1 MVFFSP
7 RICNSSVISRTA
19 VGAVHITGKS
29 KMFEI
34 KFTDN
39 ALEDLEIFPRSEQ
52 KEILA
57 SLESQLT
64 LDAAKENEDRRRLH
78 SNGMAEWEIRL
89 GNDVRVFYD
98 VDIQTGT
105 VKIEAV
111 GKTFLR

>member
-1 MVFFSP
+1 MERLWGGSTSGE
-7 RICNSSVISRTA
+7 N
-19 VGAVHITGKS
+19 

-39 ALEDLEIFPRSEQ
+39 ALGDLEIFPRSEQ
-52 KEILA
+52 REILA

-64 LDAAKENEDRRRLH
+64 LDAAEENEDRKRLH
-78 SNGMAEWEIRL
+78 SNGVAEWEIRL
-89 GNDVRVFYD
+89 NNDVRVFYD

>member
-1 MVFFSP
+1 
-7 RICNSSVISRTA
+7 
-19 VGAVHITGKS
+19 
-29 KMFEI
+29 MFEI

-39 ALEDLEIFPRSEQ
+39 ALEDLEIFPKSEQ

-57 SLESQLT
+57 GLESQLT
-64 LDAAKENEDRRRLH
+64 LDAAQENEDRKRLH
-78 SNGMAEWEIRL
+78 FNGVAEWEIRL

-111 GKTFLR
+111 GKRFLR

>member
-1 MVFFSP
+1 M
-7 RICNSSVISRTA
+7 
-19 VGAVHITGKS
+19 GKS
-29 KMFEI
+29 RMFEI

-39 ALEDLEIFPRSEQ
+39 ALEDLEIFPKSEQ

-57 SLESQLT
+57 GLESQLT
-64 LDAAKENEDRRRLH
+64 LDAAMENEDRKRLQF
-78 SNGMAEWEIRL
+78 NGVAEWEIRL

-111 GKTFLR
+111 GKRFLR

>member
-1 MVFFSP
+1 M
-7 RICNSSVISRTA
+7 
-19 VGAVHITGKS
+19 GKS
-29 KMFEI
+29 RMFEI

-39 ALEDLEIFPRSEQ
+39 ALEDLEIFPKSEQ

-57 SLESQLT
+57 GLESQLT
-64 LDAAKENEDRRRLH
+64 LDAVQENEDRKRLH
-78 SNGMAEWEIRL
+78 FNGVAEWEIRL

-111 GKTFLR
+111 GKRFLR

>member
-1 MVFFSP
+1 
-7 RICNSSVISRTA
+7 
-19 VGAVHITGKS
+19 
-29 KMFEI
+29 MFEI

-64 LDAAKENEDRRRLH
+64 LDAANENEDRRRLH

-89 GNDVRVFYD
+89 SNDVRVFYD
-98 VDIQTGT
+98 VDVQTGT

>member
-1 MVFFSP
+1 M
-7 RICNSSVISRTA
+7 
-19 VGAVHITGKS
+19 GKS
-29 KMFEI
+29 RMFDI

-39 ALEDLEIFPRSEQ
+39 ALEDLEIFPKSEQ

-57 SLESQLT
+57 GLESQLT
-64 LDAAKENEDRRRLH
+64 LDAAQENEDRKRLH
-78 SNGMAEWEIRL
+78 FNGVAEWEIRL

-111 GKTFLR
+111 GKRFLR